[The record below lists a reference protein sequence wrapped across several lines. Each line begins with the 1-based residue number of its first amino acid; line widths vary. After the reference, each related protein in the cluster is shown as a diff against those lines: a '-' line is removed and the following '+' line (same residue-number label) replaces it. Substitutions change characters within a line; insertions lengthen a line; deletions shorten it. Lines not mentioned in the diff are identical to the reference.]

1 MAFRGGKKQGAFRRP
16 VSTCEYDSPALPTYF
31 EVELEVVAAASVF
44 GFLLLLWCFF
54 SVAGLVADASAAGAA
69 VADLAGV
76 AAAAGAAAGAAV
88 VAAEAN
94 IGAAVNAATAAATM
108 I

>member
-1 MAFRGGKKQGAFRRP
+1 VAPCVGWRA
-16 VSTCEYDSPALPTYF
+16 VLASYPTYF
-31 EVELEVVAAASVF
+31 EVELEVVAAASDF
-44 GFLLLLWCFF
+44 GFLLLWCFF
-54 SVAGLVADASAAGAA
+54 SVAGFAADASAAGAA

-94 IGAAVNAATAAATM
+94 IGAAVNAATAAAT
-108 I
+108 II